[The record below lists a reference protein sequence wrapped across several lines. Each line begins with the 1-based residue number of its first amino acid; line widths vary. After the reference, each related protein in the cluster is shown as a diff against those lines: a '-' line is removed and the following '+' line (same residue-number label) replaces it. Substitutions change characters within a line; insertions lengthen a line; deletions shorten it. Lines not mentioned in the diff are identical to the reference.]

1 MTTFPL
7 SGHLTLDLDL
17 AVGDVRIIATDRAD
31 AEVTIAPQRP
41 EKASSV
47 RAAEQTSAS
56 MSGNRLIIRNGRGW
70 RTFTPF
76 GTPDAVD
83 ITVQV
88 PTGTSVSGSLIAGSV
103 RADGTLGRCEL
114 SVTHA
119 DLDVDDVAALTV
131 KSSSG
136 SIAAGTVAGD
146 AGISASYGAV
156 RLRSI
161 GGKLDA
167 KNSYGDISI
176 GVAHGPCV
184 IRGAYGSISVDR
196 ALDAVRAKTAHGRT
210 SLHEVCRGSVAVES
224 SYGAIE
230 IGVHDGTAAW
240 LDVDSTHGRF
250 RNELTPSTVPG
261 SDEDKVSVHARTSFG
276 DITITRTPASTANL
290 QKDLS

>member
-7 SGHLTLDLDL
+7 TGPLTVDLDL
-17 AVGDVRIIATDRAD
+17 AVGDVRIIATDRDD
-31 AEVTIAPQRP
+31 AEVTVAPQHP
-41 EKASSV
+41 TKASSV
-47 RAAEQTSAS
+47 RGAEQTNVTFA
-56 MSGNRLIIRNGRGW
+56 GNRLTIRNGRGW

-83 ITVQV
+83 ITVEV
-88 PTGTSVSGSLIAGSV
+88 PSGTAVAGSLVAGSV
-103 RADGTLGRCEL
+103 RADGSLGACNL
-114 SVTHA
+114 TVAHA
-119 DLDVDDVAALTV
+119 DLSVDDVASLSV

-136 SIAAGTVAGD
+136 SVAASRIAGD
-146 AGISASYGAV
+146 ATVTASYGAV
-156 RLRSI
+156 RLQRV

-176 GVAHGPCV
+176 GLAQGPCV
-184 IRGAYGSISVDR
+184 VRGGYGTISVDR

-210 SLHEVCRGSVAVES
+210 TLHEVCRGSVAVES

-261 SDEDKVSVHARTSFG
+261 SDEDRISVHARTSFG
-276 DITITRTPASTANL
+276 DIVITRTPAPL
-290 QKDLS
+290 RKELS